1 MGDSANQ
8 GTTSAVRER
17 DSASAPLKE
26 IEKLFMAMAKNDA
39 TDLHL
44 KAGAPP
50 LFRIHGTVA
59 RAKLPPL
66 SGEQVARLA
75 DEIMTDRD
83 RRELAEKGAADFA
96 YSLPGAGRF
105 RVNVFRQRGA
115 ISVSARRVKTDVPTL
130 QELNLPPALA
140 KIAEYD
146 QGLVLVAGITGSGK
160 STTLAALIQIINE
173 TQPVHIVT
181 IENPIEYLYRDAKA
195 FVNQR
200 EVGIDVPDF
209 HTALRYVMRQDP
221 DVILIGEMRDAET
234 FETALMAA
242 ETGHLVFG
250 TIHCGSAPQAIG
262 RVLDFF
268 PPDHHYQVRQLLY
281 FNLRAVIVQKLL
293 KGATKEVPRVPAVE
307 VMFCNPI
314 VRKLIKENQDGK
326 LPDAIRQGRKDGM
339 QDFNQS
345 LCDLVK
351 AGLITEQTAM
361 ENSFNPEQLAMYLKG
376 IVLGSDEGVI
386 GGGKES

>member
-1 MGDSANQ
+1 MSCSTHNDVGGAHKE
-8 GTTSAVRER
+8 T
-17 DSASAPLKE
+17 APSSLKE

-75 DEIMTDRD
+75 DEIMNERD
-83 RRELAEKGAADFA
+83 RKELAEKGAADFA
-96 YSLPGAGRF
+96 YGLSGAGRF

-130 QELNLPPALA
+130 EELHLPPALA

-250 TIHCGSAPQAIG
+250 TIHCGSASQAIG

-281 FNLRAVIVQKLL
+281 FNLRAVVVQKLL

-361 ENSFNPEQLAMYLKG
+361 ENSFNPEQLSMYLKG

-386 GGGKES
+386 GGGGES